1 MILTS
6 TFSCHR
12 DSVLVDHR
20 LIFVLTVSRMTR
32 LAYTADWLDPAHDY
46 TYTFTLHYYV
56 DDGDVELVRGA

>member
-1 MILTS
+1 
-6 TFSCHR
+6 
-12 DSVLVDHR
+12 LVDHR